1 MAKTDQDALE
11 PQTCSLHAL
20 RTGNRIE
27 VWSHGSLR
35 YSGWVEELAPKLGVV
50 WIRETRTGERK
61 LISTEEHSIRL
72 S

>member
-1 MAKTDQDALE
+1 MAEINQDALE
-11 PQTCSLHAL
+11 PQICSLHAL

-27 VWSHGSLR
+27 VWDHGGLR

-50 WIRETRTGERK
+50 WIREASTGERK

-72 S
+72 R